1 MLDRACRLFQEF
13 PMVRQ
18 EFPMALPGYRA
29 DRTLAE
35 AGVRGRL
42 GFPGKARAHNNVPL
56 RVYAK
61 HTTSKCFQARS
72 IVIALVPILA
82 LLYRRSENCE
92 DLLRSISVFACESQ
106 PIVVEGLQRVLS
118 DCDDLVFS
126 GWAPK
131 AADAIEAIQ
140 RVRPDVVLIDGSNG
154 LTSALRLVGNLKAA
168 ATVHSVLWVV
178 DLPEMDAFRAL
189 QIGARG
195 ILKKT
200 LPVSTLL
207 ECLREVAAGQIW
219 MQQSEQVTEFLQR
232 KEASRLTPREKEVV
246 RLVCRGLRNKQI
258 AENLHITAGT
268 VKVHLMHIFEKTGL
282 KDRLALAVH
291 GRELAG
297 VEPVMSIIAPPEI
310 NGR

>member
-1 MLDRACRLFQEF
+1 MLR
-13 PMVRQ
+13 
-18 EFPMALPGYRA
+18 
-29 DRTLAE
+29 
-35 AGVRGRL
+35 
-42 GFPGKARAHNNVPL
+42 
-56 RVYAK
+56 
-61 HTTSKCFQARS
+61 
-72 IVIALVPILA
+72 
-82 LLYRRSENCE
+82 RRSKNSE

-106 PIVVEGLQRVLS
+106 PIIVEGLQRVLAE
-118 DCDDLVFS
+118 CEDLVFS

-131 AADAIEAIQ
+131 ASDALEAIQ
-140 RVRPDVVLIDGSNG
+140 RVRPDVVLIDGSAG
-154 LTSALRLVGNLKAA
+154 LTSALRLVGHLKAA
-168 ATVHSVLWVV
+168 APVHCVLWVV

-200 LPVSTLL
+200 LPIPTLL
-207 ECLREVAAGQIW
+207 ECLREVASGQIW
-219 MQQSEQVTEFLQR
+219 MQQSEQVAEFLQR

-246 RLVCRGLRNKQI
+246 RLICRGLRNKQI
-258 AENLHITAGT
+258 AENLHITPGT

-297 VEPVMSIIAPPEI
+297 VEPASSLVAPLES